1 MDLRLLRYYI
11 AVAEELNFTRAAER
25 LHTAQPSLSAQI
37 RRLEDMVGTRLL
49 ERSSH
54 HVELTAAGRTFLEE
68 ARKTL
73 EGMDRAIERTLRSAS
88 SGGEGISIGFVSGLE
103 EIIVPNIMAQM
114 QRQYPETEF
123 RLVSSTDTELLT
135 SLRRK
140 MLDIVFCAPL
150 EDPEVDAELAS
161 EVVFRMELV
170 AIYPSFYEFPPMERI
185 PVSMLASKPFIGPM
199 PKKYPFH
206 EKTIRRIEAQSGVRF
221 QIGNYADGALATVN
235 AVDSGLGFGFV
246 PDFMTRKLPPS
257 ITARPLDLS
266 DLPQSPIV
274 AVYRRSDDKPAV
286 RLFLSFLRQYVKEH
300 EVEVSTLKKAA
311 SS

>member
-1 MDLRLLRYYI
+1 MDLRLLRYFI

-37 RRLEDMVGTRLL
+37 RRLEEMVGIRLL
-49 ERSSH
+49 DRSSH
-54 HVELTAAGRTFLEE
+54 HVELTLAGRTFLEE

-103 EIIVPNIMAQM
+103 EMIVPNIMAPVE
-114 QRQYPETEF
+114 RQYPEIEF
-123 RLVSSTDTELLT
+123 RLVSSTDAELLN
-135 SLRRK
+135 SLRKK
-140 MLDIVFCAPL
+140 MLDVVFCAPV
-150 EDPEVDAELAS
+150 ENMETEADLAS

-185 PVSMLASKPFIGPM
+185 PVSLLAGKPFIQPM
-199 PKKYPFH
+199 PKRYPYH

-221 QIGNYADGALATVN
+221 QVGNYADGALATVN

-257 ITARPLDLS
+257 ITVRPLELP

-274 AVYRRSDDKPAV
+274 AVYRRGDENPAV
-286 RLFLSFLRQYVKEH
+286 RLFLAFLRQYVKEH
-300 EVEVSTLKKAA
+300 EREVSTLKIQ
-311 SS
+311 